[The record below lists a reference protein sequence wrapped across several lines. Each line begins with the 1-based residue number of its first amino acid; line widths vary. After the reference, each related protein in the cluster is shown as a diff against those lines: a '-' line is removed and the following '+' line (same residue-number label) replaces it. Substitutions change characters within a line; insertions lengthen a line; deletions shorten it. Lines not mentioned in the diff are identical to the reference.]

1 MSLRPILQILKII
14 ETISRFPASS
24 ETIGRQF
31 DISPATVKRHV
42 VEARQIGADI
52 RSVRLGGGW
61 VYELRNPEVVMARVK
76 LWIDLEEKR
85 DLTA

>member
-1 MSLRPILQILKII
+1 MSSNPLLQILKMI

-24 ETIGRQF
+24 ETLGRQL
-31 DISPATVKRHV
+31 DISPATVKRYV

-61 VYELRNPEVVMARVK
+61 VYELRNADAVMTRVK